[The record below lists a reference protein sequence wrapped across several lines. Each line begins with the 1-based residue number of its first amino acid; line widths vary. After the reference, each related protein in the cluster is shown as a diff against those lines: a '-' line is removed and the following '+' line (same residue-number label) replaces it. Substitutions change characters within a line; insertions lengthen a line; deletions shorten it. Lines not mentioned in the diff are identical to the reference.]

1 MRLSSNSYIEA
12 SSFQEITSKADG
24 LFSVNAGFLQHN
36 PGPYIKH
43 AQCCMFDH
51 DSSSCNV
58 VAWRLLRCSA
68 EEIQGTVFKMIYSLP
83 SGSNSSR
90 SSSNNNFFF
99 FFFTITI
106 TIIKMSATNN
116 NNTDTG
122 TVSLPTLP
130 GQGRQGQAG
139 LPQAPPPLPFDRF
152 IGEWRAWE
160 RGLSAEEWHAFY
172 YSLPTREWQ
181 GEFQRRKPSVW
192 ACRRPVGPS
201 LWLFGGGR

>member
-1 MRLSSNSYIEA
+1 
-12 SSFQEITSKADG
+12 
-24 LFSVNAGFLQHN
+24 
-36 PGPYIKH
+36 
-43 AQCCMFDH
+43 
-51 DSSSCNV
+51 
-58 VAWRLLRCSA
+58 
-68 EEIQGTVFKMIYSLP
+68 
-83 SGSNSSR
+83 
-90 SSSNNNFFF
+90 
-99 FFFTITI
+99 
-106 TIIKMSATNN
+106 MSATNNN

-181 GEFQRRKPSVW
+181 GEFPASQALRVGLPTSGGAFPLAVRWRTSNTTLLLLSLFPARIDLKMSMQAIEYYTRKIALHRSSKTV
-192 ACRRPVGPS
+192 
-201 LWLFGGGR
+201 